1 VLTADGGRHSSPA
14 AAPPT
19 ILGGVRDAANLL
31 TLAGVISSMIAITFA
46 STGRLAAA
54 AVCLVAAFIFDSID
68 GPVAERLTGRSA
80 NDRAIGANLDSLAD
94 VISAGVALS
103 VVFLAYEDFGAAY
116 VPGALVLVAAATLR
130 LAYFNVHG
138 LDEQATTYTGL
149 PTDLAIII
157 FVAVLLLDGPLA
169 PHTFQVIL
177 YGVVLGLAG
186 LMVSPLR
193 VPKFTGAAFYTIIV
207 LAIGLGG
214 AHLAQ
219 AID

>member
-1 VLTADGGRHSSPA
+1 MTADGGAHSPPVAATPA
-14 AAPPT
+14 
-19 ILGGVRDAANLL
+19 ILGSVRDAANLL
-31 TLAGVISSMIAITFA
+31 TLAGVFSSMIAITFA
-46 STGRLAAA
+46 FTGRLAAS
-54 AVCLVAAFIFDSID
+54 AVCLAAAFIFDGID
-68 GPVAERLTGRSA
+68 GPVAKRLKGRSA
-80 NDRAIGANLDSLAD
+80 NDREIGANLDSLAD

-103 VVFLAYEDFGAAY
+103 VVFLAYGDFDAAY

-157 FVAVLLLDGPLA
+157 FVAALLLDGPLDT
-169 PHTFQVIL
+169 HTFEVFL

-193 VPKFTGAAFYTIIV
+193 VPKFTGAAFYATIV
-207 LAIGLGG
+207 LAIVLGG

-219 AID
+219 AIG

>member
-1 VLTADGGRHSSPA
+1 M
-14 AAPPT
+14 
-19 ILGGVRDAANLL
+19 RDAANLL
-31 TLAGVISSMIAITFA
+31 TLAGLFSSMIAITFA
-46 STGRLAAA
+46 FRGQLAGA
-54 AVCLVAAFIFDSID
+54 AVCLAAAFIFDGID
-68 GPVAERLTGRSA
+68 GPVAKRLTGRTA
-80 NDRAIGANLDSLAD
+80 DDREIGANLDSLAD

-103 VVFLAYEDFGAAY
+103 VVFLAYGDFDAAF

-130 LAYFNVHG
+130 LAFFNVHG
-138 LDEQATTYTGL
+138 LDDQATSYTGL

-169 PHTFQVIL
+169 ADTFQVVL

-193 VPKFTGAAFYTIIV
+193 VPKFTGAAFYATIV
-207 LAIGLGG
+207 LAVVLGG

-219 AID
+219 AIG

>member
-1 VLTADGGRHSSPA
+1 MTADSPPA
-14 AAPPT
+14 AASAT
-19 ILGGVRDAANLL
+19 ILGGLRDAANLL
-31 TLAGVISSMIAITFA
+31 TLAGLFSSMIAITFA
-46 STGRLAAA
+46 FTGQLAGA
-54 AVCLVAAFIFDSID
+54 AVCLAAAFIFDGID
-68 GPVAERLTGRSA
+68 GPVAKRLKGRSA
-80 NDRAIGANLDSLAD
+80 DDREIGANLDSLAD
-94 VISAGVALS
+94 VVSAGVTLS
-103 VVFLAYEDFGAAY
+103 VVFLAYGDFDAVY

-149 PTDLAIII
+149 PTDLAILI

-169 PHTFQVIL
+169 LDTFRIVL
-177 YGVVLGLAG
+177 YGVVVGLAG

-193 VPKFTGAAFYTIIV
+193 VPKFTGAAFYATIV
-207 LAIGLGG
+207 LAIVLGG

>member
-1 VLTADGGRHSSPA
+1 MTADRAAHSPPA
-14 AAPPT
+14 ATKPT
-19 ILGGVRDAANLL
+19 ILGGLRDAANLL
-31 TLAGVISSMIAITFA
+31 TIAGLFSSMIAITFA
-46 STGRLAAA
+46 FTGQLAGA
-54 AVCLVAAFIFDSID
+54 AVCLAAAFIFDGID
-68 GPVAERLTGRSA
+68 GPVAKRLTGRSA
-80 NDRAIGANLDSLAD
+80 DDKEIGANLDSLAD

-103 VVFLAYEDFGAAY
+103 VVFLAYGNFDAAY

-138 LDEQATTYTGL
+138 LDDRATTYTGL

-157 FVAVLLLDGPLA
+157 FVAVLLLDGPLS
-169 PHTFQVIL
+169 PDTFQIVL

-193 VPKFTGAAFYTIIV
+193 IPKFTGAAFYTITAF
-207 LAIGLGG
+207 AIILGG